1 MKKLFECQLD
11 NSSSDLFLIN
21 SLEQLKH
28 REEAVWVCD
37 ENSAYL
43 IPQNIEPLILQA
55 GEEYKGWSSIEKIV
69 DHALKKLAS
78 RDSFFIAVG
87 GGVVCDMVGFAASIY
102 MRGAKLALVPTTLLA
117 MVDASLGGK
126 CAIDLYNLKNIVGTF
141 YPAQE
146 IYLLPSSLS
155 TLNDKEYK
163 NGLGEVIKHALL
175 SKDDTIAQFLEI
187 NSEKILNRDEK
198 IVEKMIIDSLLVKKS
213 FIEADPKET
222 KGIRE
227 ALNFGHTFAHALESM
242 GSLSAYSHGEAVAWG
257 MGKALETGLLLNL
270 TSEEIAFR
278 YKKILKAYGFN
289 LKIEVTD
296 KNLFLNSLKHDKKK
310 RSSKLKFVLLE
321 KQGTVTLKE
330 LDEALIEQLI
340 IKNL

>member
-1 MKKLFECQLD
+1 MKKLFKCQLD
-11 NSSSDLFLIN
+11 NSSSELFLIS
-21 SLEQLKH
+21 SLEQLRN
-28 REEAVWVCD
+28 REDAVWVCD

-43 IPQNIEPLILQA
+43 IPQNIEPLILKA
-55 GEEYKGWSSIEKIV
+55 GEEYKRWSSVEKIV
-69 DHALKKLAS
+69 DYALKKLAS

-87 GGVVCDMVGFAASIY
+87 GGVVCDMVGFASSIY
-102 MRGAKLALVPTTLLA
+102 MRGAKLALIPTTLLA

-126 CAIDLYNLKNIVGTF
+126 CAIDMYNLKNIVGTF

-146 IYLLPSSLS
+146 VHLLIPSLTTLS
-155 TLNDKEYK
+155 DKEYK

-175 SKDDTIAQFLEI
+175 SKDDTITQFLEK
-187 NSEKILNRDEK
+187 NSEKILNKDME

-242 GSLSAYSHGEAVAWG
+242 GSLSTYSHGEAVAWG
-257 MGKALETGLLLNL
+257 MGKALDAGVLLNI
-270 TSEEIAFR
+270 TSKELALR
-278 YKKILKAYGFN
+278 YKNILKMYGFN
-289 LKIEVTD
+289 LEIEITD

-330 LDEALIEQLI
+330 LDENLIEQLI
-340 IKNL
+340 VKNF